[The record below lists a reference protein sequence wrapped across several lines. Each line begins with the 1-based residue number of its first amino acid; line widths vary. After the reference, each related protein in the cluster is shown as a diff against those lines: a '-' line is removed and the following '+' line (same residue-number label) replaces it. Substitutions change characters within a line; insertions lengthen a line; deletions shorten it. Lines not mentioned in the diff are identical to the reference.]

1 MNLSKEKL
9 HTLAYNLNELCL
21 NLDEHYD
28 INNGGCCFV
37 AACIAECLE
46 KYGIEFSVLVYDCYE
61 NEFNEI
67 DCSHYHY
74 MIVFNNTIINNM
86 SYCSGT
92 LYTYVD
98 SEMLFQHFI
107 MLMLYRIQNLLMLF
121 GLDQKLI
128 IELKMDTVKKQQ
140 LVVNFIH
147 ML

>member
-9 HTLAYNLNELCL
+9 QTLAYNLNELCSD
-21 NLDEHYD
+21 LDEHYD

-46 KYGIEFSVLVYDCYE
+46 KYDIEFSVLVYDCYE

-74 MIVFNNTIINNM
+74 MIVFNDTIINNM

-98 SEMLFQHFI
+98 SEMIFQHFNECSWNET
-107 MLMLYRIQNLLMLF
+107 Y
-121 GLDQKLI
+121 
-128 IELKMDTVKKQQ
+128 DTTLNDNVKKQIIDCFEQ
-140 LVVNFIH
+140 SLSEK
-147 ML
+147 